1 MSRKNKF
8 NRGDVAEGILGA
20 CLVAKLINRPK
31 NNRDNYPKVT
41 RKDIDDVLDDFFGSG
56 KELVEEAKDKVTRK
70 KLIKDRIIFSIA
82 LPIAALEFLKEKD
95 IRKKIVGDLYDS
107 SIAYVEN
114 EWEREIREFYTNG
127 IPDVIEIR
135 SDGIG
140 DQKGTKADIKIT
152 LNGKKY
158 RRQISLKV
166 SGGEQFAQ
174 VSGDEFSKQLAIWND
189 ILGLDIKKMESS
201 YNKALLGYD
210 KSKFFSKRDDKKLT
224 SFKNML
230 KTASKAVYTEAS
242 KQIKSAISSKNTT
255 FYNKLV
261 NLVIEG
267 VTRGELEVE
276 LVKLES
282 SKYKRLSF
290 DRKSKQAYVGRLKKL
305 NLIVDIPAEIDPQVR
320 IYDGTKNKKNLILQI
335 RVKVESASK
344 VTGKGKVYKPYMRNY
359 IEAGPRLFDI

>member
-1 MSRKNKF
+1 VSRKNKF

-20 CLVAKLINRPK
+20 CLVAKLLNRPK
-31 NNRDNYPKVT
+31 REGDNYPKVT
-41 RKDIDDVLDDFFGSG
+41 RKNIDDVLDDFFKSG
-56 KELVEEAKDKVTRK
+56 KELIEEAKDKVIKK
-70 KLIKDRIIFSIA
+70 KLIKDKIIFSIA

-107 SIAYVEN
+107 SIAYVEK
-114 EWEREIREFYTNG
+114 EWKKDISKFYTNG

-135 SDGIG
+135 SDGTG
-140 DQKGTKADIKIT
+140 DQKGTKADIKINV
-152 LNGKKY
+152 NGKKY

-174 VSGDEFSKQLAIWND
+174 ISGDEFSKQLAIWND
-189 ILGLDIKKMESS
+189 ILGLNIEKMEST
-201 YNKALLGYD
+201 YNKAIHGYD
-210 KSKFFSKRDDKKLT
+210 KSMFFASRDDKKLS

-242 KQIKSAISSKNTT
+242 KQIKNSIVSKDTI
-255 FYNKLV
+255 FYDKFV

-290 DRKSKQAYVGRLKKL
+290 DKKSKEEYVQRIKKL
-305 NLIVDIPAEIDPQVR
+305 NLIVDVPSEIDPQVR
-320 IYDGTKNKKNLILQI
+320 IYDGIKNKKNLILQI
-335 RVKVESASK
+335 RVKIESPSK
-344 VTGKGKVYKPYMRNY
+344 NTREGKVYKPYMRNY